1 VIRFRALGTDA
12 EVKPAV
18 TEHRQR
24 APTFRG
30 EFASAP
36 LPETAAEPLP
46 PERDPSRIPIRT
58 VSRRGIEALVKS
70 FNRTAA
76 HAE

>member
-1 VIRFRALGTDA
+1 MIRFRALGA
-12 EVKPAV
+12 G
-18 TEHRQR
+18 TEGQR
-24 APTFRG
+24 AVPQHPQRMPTFRG

-46 PERDPSRIPIRT
+46 PERDPRRIPIRV
-58 VSRRGIEALVKS
+58 VSRRAVEELVAS
-70 FNRTAA
+70 FNRTAS